1 MDNAWRD
8 HLQNMENLKETVILH
23 KYQGLDSVAEYK
35 EAEFG
40 MFEGLENTMVFN
52 TIFSLW
58 QSLAAPATV
67 EA

>member
-8 HLQNMENLKETVILH
+8 HLQNMENLKETVILR
-23 KYQGLDSVAEYK
+23 KYQGLDSVVEYK
-35 EAEFG
+35 EAAFG

-58 QSLAAPATV
+58 QSLAVPATV